1 VNMIAFRRLAAPAL
15 AGGLAL
21 ACVPLAAQVPAT
33 PPLAAAGSVEIGPEM
48 DLTVGKS
55 TLLRLPQPID
65 RISVGNPT
73 VADVTLISN
82 RELYLLGKTF
92 GSTNVMM
99 WRKGGATTVLDVTV
113 GLDTAAL
120 LKQIRA
126 ILPGETGI
134 EVRSAADSI
143 VLAGTVS
150 GPMAAQE
157 AVQIA
162 EGFMSAYARG
172 LAMPVIAGDGEA
184 EEGSVMKVSMA
195 RQGGSQQFR
204 PRVINLMRSAQPA
217 QVMLEVKVAEISK
230 VVLDQLG
237 SAMRMTR
244 TNGSWTYGILNS
256 LLTGSGAA
264 LGGATG
270 PGGSW
275 PGGIA
280 GPGGIMGPDGKFFQI
295 DGEFRDG
302 LVKILAE
309 PNMVAISG
317 QEASFLAG
325 GMIFIPVAR
334 ERGEITLEEK
344 EFGVG
349 LKFTPTVLDG
359 GRINLKV
366 APEVSELSQ
375 TGNPFTTIDGVV
387 TIFPAF
393 TTRRAETTVQLM
405 DGQSLAIAGL
415 IKNNVTETLRKMPLL
430 GDIPILGALFRSAEF
445 QADRSELVFLITP
458 RLVKP
463 IDGELAVM
471 PTDNFTPPSRSEF
484 ILGGQLE
491 GSGHADIPPDRGSA
505 ADPGYQ
511 PLELR

>member
-1 VNMIAFRRLAAPAL
+1 MIASRLAAVPALRHRLAAPAI
-15 AGGLAL
+15 AAGLAL
-21 ACVPLAAQVPAT
+21 VCAPLAAQTAPGPMASAAT
-33 PPLAAAGSVEIGPEM
+33 AVEIGAEM
-48 DLTVGKS
+48 SLTVGKS
-55 TLLRLPQPID
+55 TLLRLPTPID
-65 RISVGNPT
+65 RISVGNPA

-92 GSTNVMM
+92 GSTNVML
-99 WRKGGATTVLDVTV
+99 WRKGGATTVLDVVV

-120 LKQIRA
+120 LKQIHA
-126 ILPGETGI
+126 ILPNETGI

-150 GPMAAQE
+150 GPMAANE

-172 LAMPVIAGDGEA
+172 LAMPIIAGDGEA
-184 EEGSVMKVSMA
+184 QDGQVLKVSMA
-195 RQGGSQQFR
+195 RQGSSQQFR
-204 PRVINLMRSAQPA
+204 PKVINLMRTAQPA

-230 VVLDQLG
+230 TVLDQLG
-237 SAMRMTR
+237 SAMQISR

-256 LLTGSGAA
+256 LLTGSGASL
-264 LGGATG
+264 LGL
-270 PGGSW
+270 
-275 PGGIA
+275 
-280 GPGGIMGPDGKFFQI
+280 GPDGKFLQV
-295 DGEFRDG
+295 DAEFRDG

-325 GMIFIPVAR
+325 GKIFIPVAR
-334 ERGEITLEEK
+334 KRDGEITLEEK

-349 LKFTPTVLDG
+349 LKFTPSVLDG

-375 TGNPFTTIDGVV
+375 TGNPFTTVDGVTTV
-387 TIFPAF
+387 FPAF

-415 IKNNVTETLRKMPLL
+415 IQNNVKETMRKMPVL
-430 GDIPILGALFRSAEF
+430 GDVPILGALFRSAEF
-445 QADRSELVFLITP
+445 QGDRTELVFLITP

-463 IDGELAVM
+463 IDGAQAAM
-471 PTDNFTPPSRSEF
+471 PTDHFTPPSRSEF
-484 ILGGQLE
+484 FLGGQLE
-491 GSGHADIPPDRGSA
+491 GSGHADVPPDRGQA
-505 ADPGYQ
+505 AGSNYH